1 MLDLRTRTIAIK
13 VNGEWYSVRFKPK
26 FWGRVKDVTVWKST
40 ENKPNGVFSRYNTE
54 ISHQDISTVEVLK
67 CLGGKSNTML
77 QRFCERFAGRSQA
90 ANRTTKIRC
99 DIDDVSIFN

>member
-1 MLDLRTRTIAIK
+1 MLDLRTRSIAIK

-67 CLGGKSNTML
+67 CVWWEIKYDVTKILRKIRRKKPSGKSHHQDQM
-77 QRFCERFAGRSQA
+77 
-90 ANRTTKIRC
+90 
-99 DIDDVSIFN
+99 

>member
-26 FWGRVKDVTVWKST
+26 FGGRVKDVTVCKSI
-40 ENKPNGVFSRYNTE
+40 ENKPNGVFSWYDTE

-67 CLGGKSNTML
+67 CVWWEIKYDVTKILRKIRRKKSSGKSHHQDQM
-77 QRFCERFAGRSQA
+77 
-90 ANRTTKIRC
+90 
-99 DIDDVSIFN
+99 

>member
-67 CLGGKSNTML
+67 CVWWEIKYDVTKILRKIRRKKSSGKSHHQDQM
-77 QRFCERFAGRSQA
+77 
-90 ANRTTKIRC
+90 
-99 DIDDVSIFN
+99 

>member
-67 CLGGKSNTML
+67 CVWWEIKYDVTKILRKIRRKKPSGKSHHQDQM
-77 QRFCERFAGRSQA
+77 
-90 ANRTTKIRC
+90 
-99 DIDDVSIFN
+99 